1 VDLQDV
7 EPIGMLADDE
17 LTDDELAAIALDA
30 DPDVEVGDDATSL
43 WDLIASGPSGALP
56 QWYMPSPL
64 AGVRSHPRPHSR
76 WRRRVALVVI
86 SSFVIID
93 AYGLCATYGP
103 LVLA

>member
-1 VDLQDV
+1 
-7 EPIGMLADDE
+7 MLADDE

-43 WDLIASGPSGALP
+43 VGSHRIRPVRCPPAVVHALP
-56 QWYMPSPL
+56 
-64 AGVRSHPRPHSR
+64 AGGSRSRILRPHSR
-76 WRRRVALVVI
+76 WRRRVALLVI

>member
-7 EPIGMLADDE
+7 ESIEMRADDE
-17 LTDDELAAIALDA
+17 ISDDELAAIALDA
-30 DPDVEVGDDATSL
+30 DPDVEVGDDAACL
-43 WDLIASGPSGALP
+43 WDLIGSEPPGALP
-56 QWYMPSPL
+56 QWYMPSPV
-64 AGVRSHPRPHSR
+64 AGAPSHPRPHSR
-76 WRRRVALVVI
+76 WRRRVALLVI